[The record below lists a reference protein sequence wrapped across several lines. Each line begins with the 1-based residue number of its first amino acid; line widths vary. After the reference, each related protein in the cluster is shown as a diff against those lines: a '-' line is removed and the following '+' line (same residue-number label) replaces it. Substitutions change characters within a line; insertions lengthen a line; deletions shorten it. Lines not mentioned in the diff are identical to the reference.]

1 MNRTRWKLLIGTL
14 GLSLGGLAA
23 VADVPSQNGIVSC
36 TPGKPQQVARVV
48 YQEPP
53 IPIPVPKVADVPMS
67 GAPMIPAPA
76 IIPAIPDLVLPAA
89 ATPAPIP
96 FTPAPTP
103 LLQVPVAPSLPPIS
117 LSEPVKPQFKEQVI
131 EVTVPA
137 VPIVGTDPRS
147 TKPLDPLV
155 QLEAT
160 PGTSFKKYGFITES
174 GQVLLDPKR
183 ELAQAPVPA
192 LPEPVRPI
200 PVPLTLPTP
209 AIAPVVPIIIDRHPE
224 IPKPA
229 ALVPAQP
236 IFAQELPRIQPVE
249 APRPQ
254 SVPAV
259 PANWDSPPQ
268 AVRPAETLT
277 EPARNHEK
285 KLKVLLHMGD
295 ERPRFEV
302 KDGDDVYLK
311 VISDKVEVK
320 SPSDSGANMS
330 TMRAGGK
337 VTFITPG
344 GEGTCDE
351 LSVIPGTGQVIVT
364 GKVAFT
370 YNWGKVETTVSG
382 EKMTFRLGST
392 PGTTPSSG
400 TQGVPTSYQR
410 VR

>member
-23 VADVPSQNGIVSC
+23 IADVPSQNGIISC
-36 TPGKPQQVARVV
+36 TPGKPQQVARVN

-53 IPIPVPKVADVPMS
+53 IPIPVPKVADVPLS
-67 GAPMIPAPA
+67 GAPMTPAPA
-76 IIPAIPDLVLPAA
+76 IIPVIGDISPPSLPRHAP
-89 ATPAPIP
+89 TPAPLVAIP
-96 FTPAPTP
+96 SPPPIITLSEPERPQPAPVFIDAPRVGTEALRLPTPQPLSMPVNPASGFTLPSLPEPVAVKPTPAPPTVPAPIVIERIPASPPPLGSEQPVIAQEIPRIPADPLIAKPILPAPTP
-103 LLQVPVAPSLPPIS
+103 SWEPRAQAIPTEAPS
-117 LSEPVKPQFKEQVI
+117 
-131 EVTVPA
+131 
-137 VPIVGTDPRS
+137 
-147 TKPLDPLV
+147 
-155 QLEAT
+155 
-160 PGTSFKKYGFITES
+160 
-174 GQVLLDPKR
+174 
-183 ELAQAPVPA
+183 
-192 LPEPVRPI
+192 
-200 PVPLTLPTP
+200 
-209 AIAPVVPIIIDRHPE
+209 
-224 IPKPA
+224 
-229 ALVPAQP
+229 
-236 IFAQELPRIQPVE
+236 
-249 APRPQ
+249 
-254 SVPAV
+254 
-259 PANWDSPPQ
+259 
-268 AVRPAETLT
+268 
-277 EPARNHEK
+277 EPARNLEK

-302 KDGDDVYLK
+302 KEGDEIYLK

-330 TMRAGGK
+330 VMRAGGK

-410 VR
+410 MR

>member
-36 TPGKPQQVARVV
+36 TPGKPHQVARVV

-76 IIPAIPDLVLPAA
+76 VIPVIPDIN
-89 ATPAPIP
+89 T
-96 FTPAPTP
+96 
-103 LLQVPVAPSLPPIS
+103 PSLPGLSAAPAPLIAVPLPPTIG
-117 LSEPVKPQFKEQVI
+117 LSEPVFSQFKEHVI
-131 EVTVPA
+131 EHKIPSLGTEPLRLPTPQPLPIPANPVSGFTLPSFPEPVAVTPTPA
-137 VPIVGTDPRS
+137 PPTIPAPIVIERIP
-147 TKPLDPLV
+147 
-155 QLEAT
+155 T
-160 PGTSFKKYGFITES
+160 PS
-174 GQVLLDPKR
+174 
-183 ELAQAPVPA
+183 APVPVQA
-192 LPEPVRPI
+192 AVVAQEIPRIPATQPPLAKPTP
-200 PVPLTLPTP
+200 PVPTTPTWEP
-209 AIAPVVPIIIDRHPE
+209 RAQAIPT
-224 IPKPA
+224 
-229 ALVPAQP
+229 
-236 IFAQELPRIQPVE
+236 E
-249 APRPQ
+249 AP
-254 SVPAV
+254 S
-259 PANWDSPPQ
+259 
-268 AVRPAETLT
+268 
-277 EPARNHEK
+277 EPARNLEK

-302 KDGDDVYLK
+302 KDGDDIYLK

-410 VR
+410 MR

>member
-36 TPGKPQQVARVV
+36 TPGKPHQVARVV

-53 IPIPVPKVADVPMS
+53 IPIPVPKVADVPMA

-76 IIPAIPDLVLPAA
+76 IIPVIGDISAPTI
-89 ATPAPIP
+89 PAPVVLV
-96 FTPAPTP
+96 PAPP
-103 LLQVPVAPSLPPIS
+103 LPTIT
-117 LSEPVKPQFKEQVI
+117 LSEPVLPQFKEHVI
-131 EVTVPA
+131 ELKIPSLGTEPVRIPTPQPLPTPVNP
-137 VPIVGTDPRS
+137 VG
-147 TKPLDPLV
+147 
-155 QLEAT
+155 
-160 PGTSFKKYGFITES
+160 GFT
-174 GQVLLDPKR
+174 LP
-183 ELAQAPVPA
+183 P
-192 LPEPVRPI
+192 LPEPV
-200 PVPLTLPTP
+200 VVKPTP
-209 AIAPVVPIIIDRHPE
+209 APLTVPSPIGIERIPTPPAPVPVQAAVVAQE
-224 IPKPA
+224 IPRIPA
-229 ALVPAQP
+229 AEPQIAEPKFAKPIPPA
-236 IFAQELPRIQPVE
+236 PRLSWDPRADAIPTE
-249 APRPQ
+249 AP
-254 SVPAV
+254 S
-259 PANWDSPPQ
+259 
-268 AVRPAETLT
+268 
-277 EPARNHEK
+277 EPARNLEK

-351 LSVIPGTGQVIVT
+351 LSVIPGTSQVIVT

-392 PGTTPSSG
+392 PGTTSSSG
-400 TQGVPTSYQR
+400 PQGVPTSYQR
-410 VR
+410 MR

>member
-36 TPGKPQQVARVV
+36 TPGKPHQVARVV

-53 IPIPVPKVADVPMS
+53 IPIPVPKVADVPMA

-76 IIPAIPDLVLPAA
+76 IIPVIGDIVPPPVAVPTLS
-89 ATPAPIP
+89 PAPVV
-96 FTPAPTP
+96 FVPAPP
-103 LLQVPVAPSLPPIS
+103 LPTIT
-117 LSEPVKPQFKEQVI
+117 LSEPVIPQSVGQAFELVI
-131 EVTVPA
+131 PSGVANRTVLQP
-137 VPIVGTDPRS
+137 S
-147 TKPLDPLV
+147 KPLDPLMKV
-155 QLEAT
+155 KVAGAPTKLEDHIT
-160 PGTSFKKYGFITES
+160 GLPPGTVSLQPVRDLALPSVPEPVAVKPTPAPPIIPAPIFIERIPT
-174 GQVLLDPKR
+174 PP
-183 ELAQAPVPA
+183 APVPVQA
-192 LPEPVRPI
+192 AVVAQEIPRIPATEPPLAKPI
-200 PVPLTLPTP
+200 PPAPRLSWDPRADAIPT
-209 AIAPVVPIIIDRHPE
+209 
-224 IPKPA
+224 
-229 ALVPAQP
+229 
-236 IFAQELPRIQPVE
+236 E
-249 APRPQ
+249 AP
-254 SVPAV
+254 S
-259 PANWDSPPQ
+259 
-268 AVRPAETLT
+268 
-277 EPARNHEK
+277 EPARNLEK

-302 KDGDDVYLK
+302 KDGDDIYLK

-410 VR
+410 MR